1 MKRLHVTGKKGTS
14 RKVIA
19 IRADQILSHN
29 TPTLASRGPN
39 ILKRSSMDNKAGKL
53 FISSISSTTPVSTLT
68 QSKNVLSTSEVWNKT
83 LNKTTQFNVCN
94 F

>member
-1 MKRLHVTGKKGTS
+1 MKRLHVAGKKGTS

-29 TPTLASRGPN
+29 TPTLASKGPN
-39 ILKRSSMDNKAGKL
+39 ILKRSVDNKTGKL

-68 QSKNVLSTSEVWNKT
+68 QSKTVISPSEV
-83 LNKTTQFNVCN
+83 
-94 F
+94 